1 MTRTETT
8 TIVFTDLVG
17 STELTTRLGQ
27 AAYEAVRRP
36 HFETLRLAAAVH
48 RGNEIKSTGDGLVFA
63 FASAAEAVACMI
75 RMQQATDLAARRRGG
90 EPRIRIGASCG
101 ETTRDANDIFGITVV
116 EAARLCALAAPG
128 QILVSDLV
136 RALTRGLEYK
146 FVAAGQLTLKGLPEP
161 VPACTV
167 EWSPREPADESIALP
182 PKISQLPAFGL
193 YGRGPEQAVIERCW
207 TAGKQGQRH
216 VVLLTGEPGI
226 GKTRLAI
233 EAGRK
238 AHGEGAVVLFGSCD
252 EHIGYPYRPF
262 VEALRHYVTSA
273 SDEALLQ
280 HVRDHQGELLR
291 IAPALAERVP
301 NLPKPQT
308 ADAETERYLMFEAVT
323 GLLAAASRQ
332 SPIMLILD
340 DLQWAGIPELL
351 LLKHILR
358 SAMPMHLLVLG
369 TYRDTEL
376 SRTHPLAGLLADL
389 HREIGID
396 RISLRGLDES
406 GIVDLVTAA
415 AGHELDD
422 AQLAVARV
430 IARDTE
436 GSPLFVGEILRN
448 LAESG
453 AGLRAE
459 QKWAVSSDIQRLGIP
474 EGVREAIGRRLSR
487 LSDETNKTLRLAS
500 VIGHEFDLTLLTK
513 VGDRSVES
521 ILDAID
527 EAKSAS
533 LIGGSAGQLDCY
545 AFTHVL
551 VRRTLYDELN
561 PVRRALM
568 HERVGA
574 ALEELTAVRP
584 EQRIDELA
592 HHWMAAATNGENAKK
607 AITFSRQAGEHALA
621 GLAFEQA
628 AEYYQQALSLLER
641 YDRGAEPLRCDLL
654 IALGDAQRRAG
665 DATYRE
671 TVAQAVQIARLAGDA
686 RCFALAALGSGRPEH
701 PFANGNLVDETLIAL
716 YEEAIAA
723 LRDEC
728 DDTLRA
734 KLFAHLAGEMLY
746 TPQRQRRQE
755 LSREAMA
762 IARRCGDKAVLAEA
776 MHIYASAI
784 NDPTTL
790 KERLA
795 LTAEQ
800 GTLADEVISL
810 EMRWAAAYQRMG
822 ALLESADIGGAE
834 QMLSRM
840 KELASKLRQPF
851 FSWAT
856 GHALAMISVMAGA
869 SSAEEEVRT
878 AFELGT
884 AGGQPDAKMA
894 YVSQLSVVR
903 RDQGRHGE
911 LIEQLRGFAESFSHL
926 PVWRVILAGLYCET
940 DELEKA
946 RCEIDKL
953 AAYDF
958 KISLDWTWPS
968 TVTSL
973 AQICSDLADRKLAA
987 IFYPQLQSVAG
998 QVGVT
1003 GIGLVCYGSLAYPC
1017 GQLAACLQRWGEAE
1031 QYFNQAEATNASIG
1045 ARTYLVRT
1053 RRAYASMLLD
1063 RKSSGDC
1070 ARAAEFIAEGRA
1082 EANRLGMQ
1090 REIVRLDRMR
1100 QRIDAHEAAPC

>member
-17 STELTTRLGQ
+17 STELATRLGHD
-27 AAYEAVRRP
+27 AYEALRRP
-36 HFETLRLAAAVH
+36 HFEMLRLAASVH

-63 FASAAEAVACMI
+63 FASAAEAVACMV
-75 RMQQATDLAARRRGG
+75 RMQQAVDLAARRHN
-90 EPRIRIGASCG
+90 EQTRIRIGASCG
-101 ETTRDANDIFGITVV
+101 ETNRDGNDIFGIAVV
-116 EAARLCALAAPG
+116 EAARLCAVATPN

-136 RALTRGLEYK
+136 RALVRGLEYK
-146 FVAAGQLTLKGLPEP
+146 FVSAGALTLKGLPDP
-161 VPACTV
+161 VSACTV
-167 EWSPREPADESIALP
+167 EWSPRETVDESIGLP
-182 PKISQLPAFGL
+182 PKISQLQAFGL
-193 YGRGPEQAVIERCW
+193 YGRGREQVVIERRW
-207 TAGKQGQRH
+207 TGGKQGQRH
-216 VVLLTGEPGI
+216 LVLLTGEPGI

-233 EAGRK
+233 EMGRK
-238 AHGEGAVVLFGSCD
+238 AHGEGAIVLFGSCD

-262 VEALRHYVTSA
+262 VEAMRHYVASA
-273 SDEALLQ
+273 SDEVLLQ
-280 HVRDHQGELLR
+280 HVRDHRGELLR

-323 GLLAAASRQ
+323 GLLAAASKQ

-358 SAMPMHLLVLG
+358 SAMSMHLLVLG
-369 TYRDTEL
+369 TYRDSEV
-376 SRTHPLAGLLADL
+376 SRTHPLAAIVADL
-389 HREIGID
+389 HREIDIE
-396 RISLRGLDES
+396 RIALRGLDES
-406 GIVDLVTAA
+406 GIVELVTAA
-415 AGHELDD
+415 AGHDLDD
-422 AQLAVARV
+422 AQLAVARA

-453 AGLRAE
+453 AGARTDR
-459 QKWAVSSDIQRLGIP
+459 QWAISSDVQTLGIP

-500 VIGHEFDLTLLTK
+500 VIGHEFDLTLLK
-513 VGDRSVES
+513 KIGDASAGS

-527 EAKSAS
+527 EAKSAA
-533 LIGGSAGQLDCY
+533 LIAGFESQADCY

-561 PVRRALM
+561 PARRALM
-568 HERVGA
+568 HERVGG
-574 ALEELTAVRP
+574 ALEELAGEGR

-592 HHWMAAATNGENAKK
+592 HHWMAAATNVENANK
-607 AITFSRQAGEHALA
+607 AIRFTRQAGDHALA

-628 AEYYQQALSLLER
+628 VEYYQQALSLLER
-641 YDRGAEPLRCDLL
+641 YDRGADLLRCDLL

-665 DATYRE
+665 DAGYRE
-671 TVAQAVQIARLAGDA
+671 TVAQAVQIARSTGDA
-686 RCFALAALGSGRPEH
+686 KQFALAALGSARPEH
-701 PFANGNLVDETLIAL
+701 PFANANLVDESLIAL

-723 LRDEC
+723 LGNEC
-728 DDTLRA
+728 EDTLRA
-734 KLFAHLAGEMLY
+734 KLIAHLAGEMLY
-746 TPQRQRRQE
+746 TPRRQRRQE
-755 LSREAMA
+755 LSREAMT
-762 IARRCGDKAVLAEA
+762 IARKCGDKAVLAEA

-790 KERLA
+790 RERLA

-800 GTLADEVISL
+800 GTLADELVSL
-810 EMRWAAAYQRMG
+810 EIRWAAAYQRMG

-856 GHALAMISVMAGA
+856 AHALAMISVMSGMAGA
-869 SSAEEEVRT
+869 EAEVRS

-884 AGGQPDAKMA
+884 AGGQPEAKMA
-894 YVSQLSVVR
+894 YLSQLSVIR

-911 LIEQLRGFAESFSHL
+911 LIEPLRGFAESFSHL

-940 DELEKA
+940 DELQKA

-953 AAYDF
+953 AACDF
-958 KISLDWTWPS
+958 KISLDWTWAS
-968 TVTSL
+968 TITNL
-973 AQICSDLADRKLAA
+973 AQICSDLGDQKLAA
-987 IFYPQLQSVAG
+987 MYYPQLQSVAG

-1003 GIGLVCYGSLAYPC
+1003 GIGLVCYGSLAFPC
-1017 GQLAACLQRWGEAE
+1017 GQLAACLNRWGEAE
-1031 QYFNQAEATNASIG
+1031 QWFNQAEAINARIG
-1045 ARTYLVRT
+1045 ARTYRVRT
-1053 RRAYASMLLD
+1053 LRAYANMLLD
-1063 RKSSGDC
+1063 RKTTGDC
-1070 ARAAEFIAEGRA
+1070 ARAAKLIAEGHS
-1082 EANRLGMQ
+1082 EAGQLGMQ
-1090 REIVRLDRMR
+1090 REIVRLERMR
-1100 QRIDAHEAAPC
+1100 QQIDARETAPG